1 MEESPEASRRR
12 RKGDRRKLADRRSGG
27 DRRLVDERRL
37 AQRRK
42 KSVPV
47 DVERRSG
54 VERRARIL
62 SSLSVRDHI
71 IVHALRRLIGR
82 LYQISQSRPRSEKI
96 SASLGEARA
105 EILKLDPN
113 LYTVA
118 ATMGKLKNTP
128 IAKLE
133 EYEHS
138 REMLERFNA
147 PRTSGASAA
156 KQTRRAPAGRKATGA
171 KGTAAGA
178 RKSTVKKT
186 SSKTT
191 KKTAVKKAAK
201 RPSRRK
207 TGA

>member
-1 MEESPEASRRR
+1 M
-12 RKGDRRKLADRRSGG
+12 
-27 DRRLVDERRL
+27 

-71 IVHALRRLIGR
+71 LVHALRRLIGR

-96 SASLGEARA
+96 SASLGEARV

-118 ATMGKLKNTP
+118 ATMEKLKNTP

-147 PRTSGASAA
+147 PRTSPASAA
-156 KQTRRAPAGRKATGA
+156 KQTRRAPAGRKTTSA
-171 KGTAAGA
+171 KVTTAGA
-178 RKSTVKKT
+178 RKSTAKKAPR
-186 SSKTT
+186 KTT

-201 RPSRRK
+201 RPSKRK

>member
-1 MEESPEASRRR
+1 MQETLVASR
-12 RKGDRRKLADRRSGG
+12 RKGDRRKVADRRAGS
-27 DRRLVDERRL
+27 DRRLALDRRAAERR
-37 AQRRK
+37 QRI
-42 KSVPV
+42 VPV
-47 DVERRSG
+47 DLERRRG
-54 VERRARIL
+54 VDRRARTL
-62 SSLSVRDHI
+62 STLGVRDHI

-96 SASLGEARA
+96 SANLGEARA

-113 LYTVA
+113 LHTVA
-118 ATMGKLKNTP
+118 ATMEKLKNTP

-147 PRTSGASAA
+147 PRTSRASAG
-156 KQTRRAPAGRKATGA
+156 KQTRRAPAGRKTTGA
-171 KGTAAGA
+171 KVTAAGA
-178 RKSTVKKT
+178 RKSTAKKAPR
-186 SSKTT
+186 KTT

-201 RPSRRK
+201 RPSKRK

>member
-138 REMLERFNA
+138 
-147 PRTSGASAA
+147 
-156 KQTRRAPAGRKATGA
+156 
-171 KGTAAGA
+171 
-178 RKSTVKKT
+178 
-186 SSKTT
+186 
-191 KKTAVKKAAK
+191 
-201 RPSRRK
+201 
-207 TGA
+207 